1 MKRTILTL
9 AAAAATLFAGAAL
22 ADAKTDSILLNLKV
36 KYPATAFT
44 GVRATPLQGIYEVQ
58 MGRNLAYVDE
68 SGRTFLFGSMYDM
81 EARADLTAARKAEL
95 GIQDAPAPQQQQRA
109 EAPPI
114 KWSDLPMGDALVR
127 VIGKGERKMALFSDP
142 DCPFC
147 RQLERELE
155 KLDNVTIYTFL
166 YPLASLHPNAP
177 AKSENIWCAG
187 ENARNKV
194 WADQMIGGKT
204 PPAAKAC
211 ANPVERNVAL
221 GDSLNVRGT
230 PTMFTSDGR
239 RVSGAMPA
247 ARIDAWLNAGK

>member
-1 MKRTILTL
+1 MKRTVLTL

-22 ADAKTDSILLNLKV
+22 ADAKTDSIVLNLKV
-36 KYPATAFT
+36 KYPATTFT
-44 GVRATPLQGIYEVQ
+44 GVRATPLHGIYEVQ

-95 GIQDAPAPQQQQRA
+95 GIQDAPPQQQQQRA
-109 EAPPI
+109 EAAPI

-127 VIGKGERKMALFSDP
+127 VNGKGERKLSLFSDP
-142 DCPFC
+142 DCQFC

-166 YPLASLHPNAP
+166 YPLASLHPGAP

-187 ENARNKV
+187 EKARNKV
-194 WADQMIGGKT
+194 WADQMILGKT
-204 PPAAKAC
+204 PPEVKSC
-211 ANPVERNVAL
+211 SNPVERNVAL
-221 GDSLNVRGT
+221 GDLLNVRGT
-230 PTMFTSDGR
+230 PTMFTADGR
-239 RVSGAMPA
+239 RISGAMPA
-247 ARIDAWLNAGK
+247 ARIDAFLNAGK

>member
-36 KYPATAFT
+36 KYPATTFT

-81 EARADLTAARKAEL
+81 EARSDLTAARKTEL
-95 GIQDAPAPQQQQRA
+95 GIQDAPAPQQQRA

-114 KWSDLPMGDALVR
+114 KWSDLPMADAMVR
-127 VIGKGERKMALFSDP
+127 VIGKGERKLALFSDP

-166 YPLASLHPNAP
+166 YPLASLHPGAP

-187 ENARNKV
+187 EKARNKV
-194 WADQMIGGKT
+194 WIDQMIGGKT

-211 ANPVERNVAL
+211 ATPLERNVAL

-239 RVSGAMPA
+239 RISGAMPA